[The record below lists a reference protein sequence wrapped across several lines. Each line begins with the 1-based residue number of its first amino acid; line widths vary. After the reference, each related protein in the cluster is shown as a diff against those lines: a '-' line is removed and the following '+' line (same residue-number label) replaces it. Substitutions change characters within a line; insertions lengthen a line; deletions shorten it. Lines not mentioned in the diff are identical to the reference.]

1 MGLSRHQ
8 STQTPTCALEYAVD
22 LMVIYPSPPL
32 GEGAVVK
39 RNEDFEGDW
48 LRRLVGPH
56 KHMDGELMS
65 YIKYIDGAI
74 LRLPHQ
80 QLGDAELI

>member
-1 MGLSRHQ
+1 MGPSRHQ
-8 STQTPTCALEYAVD
+8 STQTPTCALEYSVA
-22 LMVIYPSPPL
+22 LTVIYPPPL

-39 RNEDFEGDW
+39 RNDGFEGDW
-48 LRRLVGPH
+48 PRRLVGPH
-56 KHMDGELMS
+56 MHMVGALMS

-80 QLGDAELI
+80 QLDDAELI